1 MLNCRVK
8 PDEKQF
14 CLKSGPLKAPD
25 YYKELATVKK
35 SLLNGWIVA
44 CALFLSAWCH
54 SEPIVRVPLTIR
66 RANTNATVSW
76 PYPSRGFELQVST
89 NLSAPN
95 WQPATGTSVSNNGG
109 WEFTAPVNPPGR
121 YFRLKNHVE
130 HFGFW
135 PGSIATLG
143 SMTEQAGYVTFTDL
157 QGGFSTNAA
166 NLAIA
171 LGMKILVGPPNFFD
185 VNAVNQIKPYTNNIL
200 AFFMMD
206 EPDCAAGGD
215 TNKLN
220 GFLSNIELQIA
231 KARTNYPGSKSM
243 ITLGCAF
250 WGYSNFRLPTNLDY
264 IALESY
270 GPSGDPAATKA
281 EWLSKISHLKSYM
294 NSSQRIFL
302 MPGAA
307 EGYGTESQLIQ
318 KANDIYNYAQTDP
331 LIIGVFPFDWYSDN
345 YDCASVGQFCGN
357 GVPATNYSIPVI
369 GGRSARDLPNLR
381 ARYIQIGQSIINGPF
396 LDVGGG
402 APSIEFLGGSSL
414 PSSPWISTH
423 GGGTSGTTL
432 VVNFFDQ
439 ALGATNQAL
448 RINSDSNA
456 NEWFVG
462 PFLLDEWAVGARFR
476 LVAFSPV
483 GKENLLC
490 LTTHSTPLSP
500 APSIT
505 LVDGRYKLWSY
516 VNSNTEIMDLGP
528 VAPNAWH
535 IAYLYAR
542 KDGKVKLWW
551 DGNLVFDGTAPL
563 VNPFNAYAEWG
574 SGSWQYDATTIVDFD
589 WVAYGNNF

>member
-1 MLNCRVK
+1 
-8 PDEKQF
+8 
-14 CLKSGPLKAPD
+14 
-25 YYKELATVKK
+25 VKK
-35 SLLNGWIVA
+35 SLLNGWIAA
-44 CALFLSAWCH
+44 CAVFLSSWCH

-66 RANTNATVSW
+66 RTNTNATLSW
-76 PYPSRGFELQVST
+76 PYPSRGFELQAST

-95 WQPATGTSVSNNGG
+95 WQPATRTSVSNNGG
-109 WEFTAPVNPPGR
+109 WEFMAPVNLPGR
-121 YFRLKNHVE
+121 YFRLKNHAE

-135 PGSIATLG
+135 PGSLAPQG
-143 SMTEQAGYVTFTDL
+143 SIVEQYGYVNFTYL
-157 QGGFSTNAA
+157 QGGFSATLADQ
-166 NLAIA
+166 AIA
-171 LGMKILVGPPNFFD
+171 LGMKLLVPPPNLGNPNE
-185 VNAVNQIKPYTNNIL
+185 VNAIKPYTNNIL

-206 EPDCAAGGD
+206 EPDCAAGGNTNTLNSMLTSIETQIRRID
-215 TNKLN
+215 TNFP
-220 GFLSNIELQIA
+220 GA
-231 KARTNYPGSKSM
+231 KTM
-243 ITLGCAF
+243 LTLGCNF
-250 WGYSNFRLPTNLDY
+250 WTYSNFRIPTGIAY

-270 GPSGDPAATKA
+270 GPSGDPAATKS
-281 EWLSKISHLKSYM
+281 EWLSKIGHLKSYM

-302 MPGAA
+302 MPGAG

-318 KANDIYNYAQTDP
+318 KGNDIYNYAQTDP
-331 LIIGVFPFDWYSDN
+331 LLVGVFPFDWYSDN

-381 ARYIQIGQSIINGPF
+381 ARYVQIGQSIINGPF

-462 PFLLDEWAVGARFR
+462 PSTVDEWAVGARFR
-476 LVAFSPV
+476 LVAFSPT

-516 VNSNTEIMDLGP
+516 VNSNTEIMDLGS
-528 VAPNAWH
+528 VSPNAWH

-542 KDGKVKLWW
+542 TDGKVKLWW

-574 SGSWQYDATTIVDFD
+574 SGSWQYDATTTVDFD

>member
-1 MLNCRVK
+1 MK
-8 PDEKQF
+8 Y
-14 CLKSGPLKAPD
+14 SPLH
-25 YYKELATVKK
+25 
-35 SLLNGWIVA
+35 LLIAGWLI
-44 CALFLSAWCH
+44 FFSTWCQ
-54 SEPIVRVPLTIR
+54 SEPVVRVPLAIQR
-66 RANTNATVSW
+66 SNTNVILTW
-76 PYPSRGFELQVST
+76 PYPSSGFDLQVST
-89 NLSAPN
+89 NFQASS
-95 WQPATGTSVSNNGG
+95 WQAVTGTAVSNNGQ
-109 WEFTAPVNPPGR
+109 WRFTAPANLPNR

-143 SMTEQAGYVTFTDL
+143 SITEQAGYVTFTDL
-157 QGGFSTNAA
+157 QGGFDTNAA

-215 TNKLN
+215 TNRLN
-220 GFLSNIELQIA
+220 GFLSNIELQIG

-243 ITLGCAF
+243 MTLGCNF
-250 WGYSNFRLPTNLDY
+250 WTYSNFRLPTNLDY
-264 IALESY
+264 IAVESY
-270 GPSGDPAATKA
+270 GGSGDPAATKS
-281 EWLSKISHLKSYM
+281 EWLSKLSHLKSYM

-302 MPGAA
+302 MPGAV

-318 KANDIYNYAQTDP
+318 KGNDIYNYAQTDP
-331 LIIGVFPFDWYSDN
+331 LIIGVFPFDWYSDS

-357 GVPATNYSIPVI
+357 GVPATNYSIPVN

-381 ARYIQIGQSIINGPF
+381 ARYVQIGQSIMNGPF
-396 LDVGGG
+396 LDVGAGG
-402 APSIEFLGGSSL
+402 PTIQFLGGPSL
-414 PSSPWISTH
+414 PTSPWISSQS
-423 GGGTSGTTL
+423 GGAGGTTTI
-432 VVNFFDQ
+432 VNFFDPD
-439 ALGATNQAL
+439 LGATNQAL
-448 RINSDSNA
+448 RINSGA
-456 NEWFVG
+456 NGNDWFVG
-462 PFLLDEWAVGARFR
+462 PSTVDEWAVGARFR
-476 LVAFSPV
+476 LVAFSPT

-516 VNSNTEIMDLGP
+516 VSSNTEIMDLGP
-528 VAPNAWH
+528 VVPNAWH

-542 KDGKVKLWW
+542 NDGKVKLWW
-551 DGNLVFDGTAPL
+551 DGILVFDGVAPL
-563 VNPFNAYAEWG
+563 VNPFNAYVEWG
-574 SGSWQYDATTIVDFD
+574 SGSWQYDATTTVDFD